1 MPSTKHQLPT
11 IINVFEQELVRTIK
25 IFRQIIQN
33 SLHCNLNFWEFI
45 LNKNIF
51 LNREIILVKHFKG
64 APGLRLFGIGPN
76 FVPCNG
82 LQQLKV
88 LLDKDTSWAKNR
100 TIKDLKQCLA
110 NSDVIVSLWSYS
122 TILGFGRALTDGTYR
137 SVLWDIVID
146 HNHQGK
152 GYGKL
157 IVNSLLESKKIKQ
170 SEKVYLMTSNQK
182 EFYCQIGFKEVLT
195 QNLLTKKY

>member
-1 MPSTKHQLPT
+1 M
-11 IINVFEQELVRTIK
+11 
-25 IFRQIIQN
+25 
-33 SLHCNLNFWEFI
+33 
-45 LNKNIF
+45 NKNIF
-51 LNREIILVKHFKG
+51 LNREIILIKHFKG

-76 FVPCNG
+76 LLPCKG
-82 LQQLKV
+82 LYKLKI
-88 LLDKDTSWAKNR
+88 LLNKNTSWAKNR
-100 TIKDLKQCLA
+100 KIKDLKNCLA
-110 NSDVIVSLWSYS
+110 NSDVIVSLWSNN

-170 SEKVYLMTSNQK
+170 SEKIYLMTSNQK
-182 EFYCQIGFKEVLT
+182 DFYCQLGFNEVLS
-195 QNLLTKKY
+195 QNLLIRRYES

>member
-1 MPSTKHQLPT
+1 MMQ
-11 IINVFEQELVRTIK
+11 
-25 IFRQIIQN
+25 
-33 SLHCNLNFWEFI
+33 I
-45 LNKNIF
+45 LNKNIL
-51 LNREIILVKHFKG
+51 LNRGVILIKHFQG
-64 APGLRLFGIGPN
+64 APGLRLFGIGAN
-76 FVPCNG
+76 FLPCNG

-110 NSDVIVSLWSYS
+110 NSDVIVSLWSNNK
-122 TILGFGRALTDGTYR
+122 ILGFGRALSDGTYR

-146 HNHQGK
+146 DDYQGK

-157 IVNSLLESKKIKQ
+157 IVNSLLESKKIKP

-182 EFYCQIGFKEVLT
+182 DFYCQIGFKEVLS
-195 QNLLTKKY
+195 QNLLIKKY